1 MKINLKSERIL
12 LKNFSLKNI
21 NNLYINWFNGKN
33 EKLKN
38 SRHYKKKYQRSILI
52 KNFINSQFSSIF
64 IGIFD
69 RKSNNLI
76 GTMIAEKELNSTRL
90 NIGILIGNKDYFSK
104 GFAYESLDLFINFV
118 FKKNKYK
125 SIIFGTSKKNLSMI
139 KLAKKFNVTKKLNKF
154 NSSVI
159 YELRK
164 NN

>member
-1 MKINLKSERIL
+1 
-12 LKNFSLKNI
+12 
-21 NNLYINWFNGKN
+21 
-33 EKLKN
+33 
-38 SRHYKKKYQRSILI
+38 
-52 KNFINSQFSSIF
+52 
-64 IGIFD
+64 
-69 RKSNNLI
+69 
-76 GTMIAEKELNSTRL
+76 MIAEKELNGTRL

-139 KLAKKFNVTKKLNKF
+139 KLAKKFNVTKKINKF